1 MWRGIQWGANLPYSQ
16 LRTSRTP
23 PSLTLPSPFQ
33 HPPSLH
39 AIHGIILLL
48 PPPLHPSFFFLGFTC
63 LLCVLPP
70 PLSLSLSTK
79 SECSAYALRYNAS
92 DYNIK
97 AAATHHAFTHKFPP
111 IATIPFLVF
120 TGTCVCGCMRG
131 CVCGECW
138 SSGIVFFLRSFV
150 LLSLF
155 VVLSLPPSPSLPPP
169 LARALFLAVAVYLHR
184 NADVQNS
191 ADVGNTERHNG

>member
-23 PSLTLPSPFQ
+23 PSLTLPSPF
-33 HPPSLH
+33 P
-39 AIHGIILLL
+39 
-48 PPPLHPSFFFLGFTC
+48 HPSNTLPHFTPYMVLYCFSPPHSTPLFSFWGLHVYCVSFLH
-63 LLCVLPP
+63 
-70 PLSLSLSTK
+70 LSLFLSTK

-155 VVLSLPPSPSLPPP
+155 VVLPLPPSPSLSPPP
-169 LARALFLAVAVYLHR
+169 RARALSRSGSLLA
-184 NADVQNS
+184 S
-191 ADVGNTERHNG
+191 